1 MSKIM
6 NSHSQ
11 RRSCTSCVTLKRR
24 CDLKTPQCSRCL
36 SKGSTCTYTNEP
48 FGHQSP
54 SAAAP
59 NSLVRSPPAGDSGE
73 TQSLSLDDT
82 VLPDLDFESFY
93 GSYTFDQLSSLTKP
107 TDLASSSITIPPLD
121 VAGQQTGDTI
131 AYLVNQVRGLPT
143 TFVYQSTTPF
153 VHNRMYRSR
162 LPQVLRDAFT
172 VCAVYLTMT
181 QSNKAIVF
189 GIIETQVADLIEHS
203 CITSSIAQNLASVQ
217 ALILVQIVQL
227 FDGGT

>member
-1 MSKIM
+1 MK
-6 NSHSQ
+6 SHTQ

-48 FGHQSP
+48 FGHRTP

-59 NSLVRSPPAGDSGE
+59 SALTRSPFAQTSGE
-73 TQSLSLDDT
+73 TGSLSLNDT
-82 VLPDLDFESFY
+82 VIQDMDLDSLCS
-93 GSYTFDQLSSLTKP
+93 SYTFDQLSSLTKP

-121 VAGQQTGDTI
+121 IAGQHSGESI
-131 AYLVNQVRGLPT
+131 SYMVNQVRSLPT

-153 VHNRMYRSR
+153 IHNRMYRSR

-181 QSNKAIVF
+181 VLNKAIVF
-189 GIIETQVADLIEHS
+189 GIIEAQVADLIDHS
-203 CITSSIAQNLASVQ
+203 CIMSSCAQNLASVQ